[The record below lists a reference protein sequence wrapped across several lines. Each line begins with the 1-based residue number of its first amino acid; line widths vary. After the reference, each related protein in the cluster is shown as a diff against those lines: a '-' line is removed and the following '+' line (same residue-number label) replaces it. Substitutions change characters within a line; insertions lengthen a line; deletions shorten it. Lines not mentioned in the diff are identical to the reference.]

1 MKPAPGSLAEKKRRT
16 SVRALLAVLACAA
29 AVTVIPL
36 VVGFAQTRQLVDV
49 VVRGEVA
56 RLHGSVG
63 DALRVA
69 PVPPGDADLARIVA
83 AHRADGLYALALFT
97 RGGHVLASS
106 GASPALLTACRG
118 HERESVTL
126 VGDRVIACAG
136 PLPPRPEGLP
146 GGPPFGGPP
155 FGGPPFG
162 GPPFGGPPPGVQP
175 FGRPMPP
182 SLAFEFEAVAA
193 PGLRRAHTS
202 LLAAG
207 AAALAVMVAV
217 GLVALRLLRE
227 REDIARRLAQ
237 ARHLSALGEMSA
249 VLAHEIRNPL
259 ASLKGHAQ
267 LLAEAVGGDARQSAR
282 AGRVVGDATRL
293 EQLVDELLAFARTG
307 RLDLREVRPELWVR
321 EVVAPLGARVD
332 VVAEGAP
339 ARWRIDA
346 KRLGEALANVVSN
359 ALEAD
364 AEGRVTVR
372 VAGEEGALVVEVRD
386 RGQGIAAG
394 EEEAIFEPFH
404 TRKVRG
410 TGLGLAIAR
419 RTAALHGGTL
429 TARNEVGG
437 GAVFRFAL
445 PDG

>member
-1 MKPAPGSLAEKKRRT
+1 MTPAAEKKRPMPL
-16 SVRALLAVLACAA
+16 RALLALLAGAV
-29 AVTVIPL
+29 AVTAIPL
-36 VVGFAQTRQLVDV
+36 VAGFTQTRRLVDV

-63 DALRVA
+63 DSLRRA
-69 PVPPGDADLARIVA
+69 PVPPGDGDLARIVE
-83 AHRADGLYALALFT
+83 AHRADGLHALALFT
-97 RGGHVLASS
+97 RDGRVLASH
-106 GASPALLTACRG
+106 GASTALLTACRG
-118 HERESVTL
+118 ERESVTL

-136 PLPPRPEGLP
+136 PLPPRTDGLP

-155 FGGPPFG
+155 GAPPFG
-162 GPPFGGPPPGVQP
+162 GPPFGGPPPGVLP

-207 AAALAVMVAV
+207 AVALAVMVAV

-227 REDIARRLAQ
+227 REDIARRLAE

-307 RLDLREVRPELWVR
+307 QLDLREVRPEPWVR
-321 EVVAPLGARVD
+321 EVVASLGARVD
-332 VVAEGAP
+332 LVVEGAP
-339 ARWRIDA
+339 ARWRLDA
-346 KRLGEALANVVSN
+346 KRLGEALANVVGN

-364 AEGRVTVR
+364 TEGRVTVR
-372 VAGEEGALVVEVRD
+372 VAVEEGALVVEVRD
-386 RGQGIAAG
+386 RGAGIAPG